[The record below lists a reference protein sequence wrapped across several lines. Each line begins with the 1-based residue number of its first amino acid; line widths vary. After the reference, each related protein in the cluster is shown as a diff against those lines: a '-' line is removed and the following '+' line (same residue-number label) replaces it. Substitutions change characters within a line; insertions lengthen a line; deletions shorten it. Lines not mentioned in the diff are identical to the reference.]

1 MDFISWND
9 FIQPTNPK
17 ASIFF
22 GLLFTVIVTLA
33 AWYETREKKTV
44 VVVFVAGVS
53 IVVIGVIVLKYFGYY
68 S

>member
-17 ASIFF
+17 ASIYF

-33 AWYETREKKTV
+33 AWYGTKEKKTV
-44 VVVFVAGVS
+44 VVVFIAGL
-53 IVVIGVIVLKYFGYY
+53 IVVIFGILLLNVSGYY
-68 S
+68 D